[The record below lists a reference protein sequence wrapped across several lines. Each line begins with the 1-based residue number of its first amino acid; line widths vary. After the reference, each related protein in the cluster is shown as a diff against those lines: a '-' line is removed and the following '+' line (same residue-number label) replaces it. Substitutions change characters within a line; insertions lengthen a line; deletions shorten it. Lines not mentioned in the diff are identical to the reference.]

1 MQEIIL
7 IPKEEQGM
15 YDNYENIRR
24 YDDVLTVNDL
34 MDYLAIGK
42 NTAYRL
48 LRAKKIKAIKIGR
61 IYKIPKANVQK
72 FIEANNNGK
81 DINY

>member
-1 MQEIIL
+1 MREMIL
-7 IPKEEQGM
+7 IPKEEQEM
-15 YDNYENIRR
+15 YDDYENMRR

-72 FIEANNNGK
+72 FVQAANGGK
-81 DINY
+81 NIDF